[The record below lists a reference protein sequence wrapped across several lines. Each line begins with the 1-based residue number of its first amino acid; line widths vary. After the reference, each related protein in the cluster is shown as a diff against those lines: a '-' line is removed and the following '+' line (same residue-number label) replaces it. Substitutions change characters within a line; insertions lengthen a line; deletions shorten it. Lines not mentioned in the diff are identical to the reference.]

1 MILSDQLK
9 EVKRLDQ
16 IRMKNEQMVP
26 KEELQGRYRESY
38 EKLLNNLSN
47 QNKKAIDYCRQVFGR
62 AIECLERGMGIYDPD
77 ELNEMV
83 REYYEPGSSDPF
95 EAGVLKAVYEA
106 LDDRD
111 REDDGGYVVSH
122 IISKRGICRYCGKNE
137 ATQLCDMPK
146 HTAVAMIGRSYVKT
160 CDNPMCPDCATRFR
174 GFELCPD
181 CVKELRKVTGEEDV
195 NHGGGTGGSANR

>member
-26 KEELQGRYRESY
+26 REELQGKYREPY
-38 EKLLNNLSN
+38 EKLLNHLSN
-47 QNKKAIDYCRQVFGR
+47 QNKKAVAYCRQVFGR
-62 AIECLERGMGIYDPD
+62 AIECLERGMGTYNPD
-77 ELNEMV
+77 ELYEMM
-83 REYYEPGSSDPF
+83 REYYEPGSGDPF

-106 LDDRD
+106 LEDRD
-111 REDDGGYVVSH
+111 REDDGGYAVSH
-122 IISKRGICRYCGKNE
+122 EISKRGMCGYCGKKE

-146 HTAVAMIGRSYVKT
+146 HTIAVGIRRSYVKT

-181 CVKELRKVTGEEDV
+181 CVKELEVSLRQEEE
-195 NHGGGTGGSANR
+195 NQ